1 MDGEPDIS
9 NRSRKIKNY
18 KGLGIVRDH
27 RVGLSAACGN
37 GLSSLACRF
46 VTGEEER
53 KVYSMLQT
61 GQSECLNKRMIL
73 AHTYTQMFTRMQPC
87 WYAGLPSMSGDF
99 VVMLYRHHDR

>member
-9 NRSRKIKNY
+9 NRSRKIKNN
-18 KGLGIVRDH
+18 KGMGIVRDH

-53 KVYSMLQT
+53 KV
-61 GQSECLNKRMIL
+61 
-73 AHTYTQMFTRMQPC
+73 
-87 WYAGLPSMSGDF
+87 
-99 VVMLYRHHDR
+99 